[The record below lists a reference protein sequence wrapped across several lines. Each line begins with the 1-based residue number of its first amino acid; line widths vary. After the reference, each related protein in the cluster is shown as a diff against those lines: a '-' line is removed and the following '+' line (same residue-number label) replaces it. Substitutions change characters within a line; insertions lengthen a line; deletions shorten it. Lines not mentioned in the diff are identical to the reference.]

1 MPALASAQNADHQYR
16 GQGYVFVGEGAAL
29 ELSPAL
35 YGVTHIGGGEVLLVR
50 GFGVGGELGA
60 MGTPSHGVG
69 VLSIDP
75 S

>member
-1 MPALASAQNADHQYR
+1 M
-16 GQGYVFVGEGAAL
+16 FVGEGAAL